1 LPQLDSSSINFV
13 HGVLV
18 GLWLEMKKLIEKI
31 EMGIYPTKVD
41 NDGDVKNCV
50 GVDRMELD
58 AIIEKKTAEEI
69 RSRQV

>member
-1 LPQLDSSSINFV
+1 
-13 HGVLV
+13 
-18 GLWLEMKKLIEKI
+18 MKKLIEKI